1 MATTTTENRDVGEF
15 HAISLDGVGTV
26 NFSQDDVTS
35 VTVEAEPDAL
45 ALITTEVRDG
55 TLHIQTEWKTTK
67 VIALKHPPVY
77 TITSPNLNQL
87 ELRGAGRAVV
97 GRLKTEQLAISVDG
111 AGDVRLSGQTLGTC
125 RIEIAGAGNVK
136 ATGIATTQEIVI
148 TGTGNFSGEAFVGQS
163 ARVNIAG
170 AGRAKVHATDDL
182 AVEIGGVGSVS
193 YVGEPNVRQNVAGL
207 GRVKRAG

>member
-1 MATTTTENRDVGEF
+1 MASTTAETRTVGEF

-26 NFSQDDVTS
+26 NFAQDDVTS

-45 ALITTEVRDG
+45 PLITTEVRDG
-55 TLHIQTEWKTTK
+55 TLHIQTEWKSTK

-77 TITSPNLNQL
+77 TITSPNLNALQ
-87 ELRGAGRAVV
+87 LRGAGRAVV
-97 GRLKTEQLAISVDG
+97 GRLKAEQLAIAVDG
-111 AGDVRLSGQTLGTC
+111 AGDVRLTNQTLGIC

-136 ATGIATTQEIVI
+136 AAGIATMQEIVI
-148 TGTGNFSGEAFVGQS
+148 TGTGNFSGEAFVAQS

-170 AGRAKVHATDDL
+170 AGRAKVHATEDL

-193 YVGEPNVRQNVAGL
+193 YIGEPNVQQKVAGL